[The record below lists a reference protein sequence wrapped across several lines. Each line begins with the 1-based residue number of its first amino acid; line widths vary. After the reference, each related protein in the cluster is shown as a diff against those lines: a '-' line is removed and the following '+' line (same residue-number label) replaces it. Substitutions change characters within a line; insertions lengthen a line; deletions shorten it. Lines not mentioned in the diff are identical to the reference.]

1 DYVKRGLRPDGR
13 TLCDRVI
20 RACNQQLGMGTVD
33 SKHLAK
39 LVSLVQLALR
49 GYESVE
55 EPGLQ
60 SSPLYMEKIL
70 FHIMKKLVS
79 QGTPQHSQ
87 LLGSLLYKRL
97 AVSKRSAFSTEM
109 EDFCVL
115 VRSCF
120 VVLWNGVTG
129 TQPNPVILPRERL
142 QRHIQALS
150 FLLLL
155 EGLSDTSPFSSK
167 VAVYT
172 EDALIE
178 FVKSCGT
185 LSENDASYLL
195 QEIKHYLIP
204 TQKPGKNPA
213 PEKWFAVCEV
223 LVHTCRLLFKANHW
237 VHALDL
243 VTGVREWLRDSSCLD
258 AFLELAQQAVEIHR
272 FHQSEEE
279 NSKAL
284 TDCARIVRGL
294 PSLGDQECHVILQVC
309 QLIVSALE
317 MNQNKGHDGK
327 YLLTWFSFLE
337 EYQELISRHLCK
349 LEDGETLERVL
360 LYCKATAA
368 EMMNKLQNLASDSFF
383 NKAAS
388 AVNSMACALYNR
400 RMYDQAFAI
409 VETLCRE
416 LMKNNHPSLSVEK
429 LNRAFLLAVQSSRK
443 RGQLDCALDWV
454 VYWLQALG
462 DQIMT
467 HMAEPITLWVKTK
480 ADAAR
485 GGEEDMRLR
494 TLRDGFGA
502 NVPEE
507 GVMLSLLEEELRAY
521 REVAGDTA
529 QERYNVLCD
538 LLDICHEGSMHTHR
552 RAVYLY
558 EMAQVVCFQDFSE
571 QTDCSAV
578 DFTVESLRLLNE
590 EQETAENTD
599 QLMDDKAQAS
609 LWLYIC
615 TLEKN
620 LQDAMDFDRKRSK
633 AQEQR
638 LSLEPVGT
646 NDLDY
651 EDKQKQQDSQLVYEG
666 LCFNLTA
673 ERKCSEPL
681 DKALEL
687 WRNLLAKDT
696 VPVVRTP
703 KQTVSSIV
711 LMAAL
716 YKLMGK
722 PLRALESHQLA
733 VGFSHKLSDAI
744 SCASSMCY
752 SARLLLEMGTP
763 ELAQLEQ
770 AEKLLPP
777 VDSSSEGISP
787 LHVFAT
793 LVRAELCYRTNQ
805 VEKGVSHLCQVL
817 KEVGEQRHS
826 KSWYLLR
833 ARALQTASAYLGL
846 DVTSLPSNL
855 RQRITEYGL
864 KTPDTTLYDSLKL
877 LCSLVV
883 TLVGNGLYGTNVGVD
898 TRFVDQGDN
907 VLLKWQLLAEVLSCS
922 FRMVAV
928 RRLSGAVHEAKVQC
942 LEALKLTTKLQT
954 LSQCAEFLVMKAELE
969 LQKGESTPSG
979 MDLEQVK
986 DLLDLCTD
994 FTSKTKKMEVK
1005 IKPRKGRPAKKPA
1018 CPAPVDDDCS
1028 DLLKTRSFFQ
1038 QPVAAVDEWAQSAS
1052 PKLRSK
1058 DMGWLV
1064 SLGHKAD
1071 CCCLCCSDP
1080 GLGRVCVRWAA
1091 AQAELALHLHQGVGA
1106 VQSQKLF
1113 LTALSHCR
1121 SVTAKLSAELFRLM
1135 PAKDKPYPSFLDDLM
1150 GRIYLRMS
1158 LSSLELPLQKS
1169 ASVWELLDS
1178 GFAFVASRSS
1188 PELESIRV
1196 SLQATKALAYIITLA
1211 AQNKCRPEELFS
1223 AMWTWNPMV
1232 KADQKA
1238 KVLWSNTKAKDPVTS
1253 SKTKEVKKVK
1263 DPGVSI
1269 TCQET
1274 KMPKDMTVHLTTPKV
1289 KMAFPS
1295 SKNRSLSCKTPH
1307 VTKMSKSKS
1316 ATRGQSCAFDFDN
1329 EVPQIA
1335 VRPHTPPVPCTPVQK
1350 VKTVPPG
1357 RQGAMKPAP
1366 KLQFQ
1371 VYNESSPPEAHLA
1384 PVPAAPRRSTRSRF
1398 KVEFSDESDV
1408 ETSTL
1413 AVNAD
1418 KQKASK
1424 LRASSKVATT
1434 SKPKVQPPTDKRA
1447 VKGRGKAKKS
1457 TVLPAHNI
1465 SSEEELVPCAP
1476 RKGRCKKQSDIA
1488 ASAAETEELEQMR
1501 TIKEEE
1507 YRMDTSVEELKI
1519 SDAEE
1524 NETLDGLT
1532 LELVRDLLCS
1542 TLLSLQH
1549 FPPLWIYPR
1558 LCGLLALAQGDLL
1571 TTAMLH
1577 SQSLGITARHHMTR
1591 HLATRLKKLKKDCSS
1606 DLVDKLDSLSLDDAC
1621 AQMPLHQKLTELE
1634 RIFTFPTTDPSAF
1647 PHQHCEDFTQ
1657 QLKMIP
1663 SGVTVCLLSVV
1674 GVQPREIGD
1683 TVLLTRLERD
1693 ASPVTVCIPT
1703 AQLECPVS
1711 AVIQEMDN
1719 VQKQQKVVSS
1729 VADKAQWWEG
1739 RRSLDTR
1746 MERLLDKMKMILG
1759 CWQGLLLPITCD
1771 PELSSQVK
1779 NLSQTLSEFGVH
1791 ATKELLKV
1799 VLSASP
1805 LLSQQ
1810 DLHALASGL
1819 CPERAA
1825 ELVSLLQVAVSALSN
1840 RAEPQ
1845 GHTVLILDKYL
1856 QKLPWESISCL
1867 RSHSVTR
1874 MPSLHFL
1881 IGHCLSKKLD
1891 PTSVLNVGVDLKKVF
1906 YVLNP
1911 DANLKDT
1918 EERFKEWFA
1927 KEPAW
1932 KGVCG
1937 TAPNPTELQEAVTT
1951 KDLYIYVGHG
1961 AGARFLDGQRILKED
1976 LHAASLLFG
1985 CSSAALAVY
1994 GELEGSGIILNYLM
2008 AGCPLILGNL
2018 WDVTDR
2024 DIDRFT
2030 KALLQSWFSAGPGA
2044 ALLNHMASSR
2054 QATHLKYL
2062 IGAAP
2067 VVYGLPVSLQKEEC

>member
-1 DYVKRGLRPDGR
+1 
-13 TLCDRVI
+13 
-20 RACNQQLGMGTVD
+20 
-33 SKHLAK
+33 
-39 LVSLVQLALR
+39 
-49 GYESVE
+49 
-55 EPGLQ
+55 
-60 SSPLYMEKIL
+60 
-70 FHIMKKLVS
+70 
-79 QGTPQHSQ
+79 
-87 LLGSLLYKRL
+87 
-97 AVSKRSAFSTEM
+97 
-109 EDFCVL
+109 
-115 VRSCF
+115 
-120 VVLWNGVTG
+120 
-129 TQPNPVILPRERL
+129 
-142 QRHIQALS
+142 
-150 FLLLL
+150 
-155 EGLSDTSPFSSK
+155 
-167 VAVYT
+167 
-172 EDALIE
+172 
-178 FVKSCGT
+178 
-185 LSENDASYLL
+185 
-195 QEIKHYLIP
+195 
-204 TQKPGKNPA
+204 
-213 PEKWFAVCEV
+213 
-223 LVHTCRLLFKANHW
+223 
-237 VHALDL
+237 
-243 VTGVREWLRDSSCLD
+243 
-258 AFLELAQQAVEIHR
+258 
-272 FHQSEEE
+272 
-279 NSKAL
+279 
-284 TDCARIVRGL
+284 
-294 PSLGDQECHVILQVC
+294 
-309 QLIVSALE
+309 
-317 MNQNKGHDGK
+317 
-327 YLLTWFSFLE
+327 
-337 EYQELISRHLCK
+337 
-349 LEDGETLERVL
+349 
-360 LYCKATAA
+360 
-368 EMMNKLQNLASDSFF
+368 
-383 NKAAS
+383 
-388 AVNSMACALYNR
+388 
-400 RMYDQAFAI
+400 
-409 VETLCRE
+409 
-416 LMKNNHPSLSVEK
+416 
-429 LNRAFLLAVQSSRK
+429 
-443 RGQLDCALDWV
+443 
-454 VYWLQALG
+454 
-462 DQIMT
+462 
-467 HMAEPITLWVKTK
+467 MAEPITLWVKTK

-494 TLRDGFGA
+494 WYSSTGKR
-502 NVPEE
+502 
-507 GVMLSLLEEELRAY
+507 VMLSLLEEELRAY

-620 LQDAMDFDRKRSK
+620 LQDVS

-696 VPVVRTP
+696 VPVIRTP

-763 ELAQLEQ
+763 ELAQLQLEQ

-1232 KADQKA
+1232 KAHQKA

-1253 SKTKEVKKVK
+1253 SKAKEVKKVK

-1274 KMPKDMTVHLTTPKV
+1274 KMFT
-1289 KMAFPS
+1289 
-1295 SKNRSLSCKTPH
+1295 
-1307 VTKMSKSKS
+1307 
-1316 ATRGQSCAFDFDN
+1316 
-1329 EVPQIA
+1329 
-1335 VRPHTPPVPCTPVQK
+1335 
-1350 VKTVPPG
+1350 TVP
-1357 RQGAMKPAP
+1357 M
-1366 KLQFQ
+1366 LFC
-1371 VYNESSPPEAHLA
+1371 V
-1384 PVPAAPRRSTRSRF
+1384 
-1398 KVEFSDESDV
+1398 
-1408 ETSTL
+1408 
-1413 AVNAD
+1413 
-1418 KQKASK
+1418 
-1424 LRASSKVATT
+1424 
-1434 SKPKVQPPTDKRA
+1434 
-1447 VKGRGKAKKS
+1447 
-1457 TVLPAHNI
+1457 
-1465 SSEEELVPCAP
+1465 
-1476 RKGRCKKQSDIA
+1476 
-1488 ASAAETEELEQMR
+1488 
-1501 TIKEEE
+1501 
-1507 YRMDTSVEELKI
+1507 
-1519 SDAEE
+1519 
-1524 NETLDGLT
+1524 DGLT

-1703 AQLECPVS
+1703 AQLEVWLS

-1746 MERLLDKMKMILG
+1746 MEV
-1759 CWQGLLLPITCD
+1759 GL
-1771 PELSSQVK
+1771 
-1779 NLSQTLSEFGVH
+1779 
-1791 ATKELLKV
+1791 V